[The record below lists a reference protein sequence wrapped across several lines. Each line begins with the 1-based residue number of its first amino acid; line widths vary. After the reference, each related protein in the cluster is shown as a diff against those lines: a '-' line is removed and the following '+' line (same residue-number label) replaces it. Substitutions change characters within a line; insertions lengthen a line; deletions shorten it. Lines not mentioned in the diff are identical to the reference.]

1 MNPDKSSGDKST
13 RRRVK
18 VYKLNDEGQWDD
30 VGTGHV
36 ACVHHEVRRC
46 SPPFHAKI
54 SVISF
59 FLLRAHPFHLR
70 SKLLFSNRL
79 SLALKSPFRF
89 LFLILCCARALLNQ
103 TFDALALTV
112 KSEEKGGETILESK
126 IQTEDI
132 YQLQQGSCPT
142 NLSCE
147 CQICSNLLPSIF

>member
-46 SPPFHAKI
+46 SPPIHAKL

-59 FLLRAHPFHLR
+59 SFAA
-70 SKLLFSNRL
+70 STSFSSSIQL
-79 SLALKSPFRF
+79 CSSSQIAFPVRF
-89 LFLILCCARALLNQ
+89 LFLILCVRVLC
-103 TFDALALTV
+103 
-112 KSEEKGGETILESK
+112 
-126 IQTEDI
+126 
-132 YQLQQGSCPT
+132 
-142 NLSCE
+142 
-147 CQICSNLLPSIF
+147 